1 MKIGIVIIGVGRWG
15 SHLVRIFSQN
25 DQVKIIAIVES
36 QPERLKYCET
46 ELLPKNSHIIFS
58 TNWHSVCDLPGINGV
73 IVTTP
78 ASTHYQLIK
87 DILERGFHVL
97 AEKPLTLNTDECQ
110 KLTLLAQQKNCLLLV
125 DHTYLFNP
133 LVTKG
138 QEVIKSK
145 ILGDLRYGYAT
156 RTNLGPI
163 RQDVDCLWDLA
174 IHDLAIFNY
183 WLGESPC
190 QVQAQGQTW
199 LQPNLA
205 DLVFVNLTY
214 PNGFSAYLHFCWS
227 NPDKQRRIGVVGS
240 QGTLIFDELSVTSP
254 LIIYQGNFE
263 LQNNNY
269 IPTNLDSLIIEVEK
283 AEPLKL
289 VCDKFIEHIVTQN
302 YLTFSD
308 GNLATQL
315 VHILTYISQSLRENG
330 MLINIPV
337 STKLFS
343 NGNG

>member
-25 DQVKIIAIVES
+25 DQVKIVAIVDS
-36 QPERLKYCET
+36 NLARLKYCER
-46 ELLPKNSHIIFS
+46 ELLPPNSNIIFS
-58 TNWHSVCDLPGINGV
+58 TNWHSVCNLPGINGV
-73 IVTTP
+73 IVATP
-78 ASTHYQLIK
+78 ASTHYVLIK

-97 AEKPLTLNTDECQ
+97 AEKPLTLNTDECIE
-110 KLTLLAQQKNCLLLV
+110 LTQFAQQKNCLLLV

-138 QEVIKSK
+138 QKLIKSG

-163 RQDVDCLWDLA
+163 RQDLDCLWDLA

-183 WLGESPC
+183 WLGELPC
-190 QVQAQGQTW
+190 QVSAQGKTW

-205 DLVFVNLTY
+205 DLVYINLTY
-214 PNGFSAYLHFCWS
+214 PSGFSAYIHLCWS
-227 NPDKQRRIGVVGS
+227 NPDKQRRMGIVGNN
-240 QGTLIFDELSVTSP
+240 GTLIFDELSLDSP
-254 LIIYQGNFE
+254 LIIHQGNFE
-263 LQNNNY
+263 LQNDQFS
-269 IPTNLDSLIIEVEK
+269 PTNLNSVIIEVAK

-289 VCDKFIEHIVTQN
+289 VCEQFIDHILTQN

-308 GNLATQL
+308 GNLATEL
-315 VHILTYISQSLRENG
+315 VHILTYITQSLQENG
-330 MLINIPV
+330 KLITIPI
-337 STKLFS
+337 L
-343 NGNG
+343 